1 MSVNNEA
8 LNKPTLEEVD
18 VKKSFLYIGNS
29 LAKTKK
35 CLSLYKESFIAR
47 NIHAAKEFLADENNI
62 ADQPHLIILDVS
74 YNSQELSTFISW
86 IKEHFKTHIPVIYN
100 ESALQPQQI
109 KDLKNLRLIDDI
121 VKIENY
127 CNRLHEKAKF
137 LKKANAFIH
146 PPLKADEIHSGL
158 NSFNL
163 NISSRY
169 FIKRMIDIVLSS
181 IAIIFFM
188 PLFIVIAIA
197 IKLESK
203 GKGPIFYASFRAGR
217 GFKIFK
223 FYKFRTMVPDAD
235 QKLNKLAELNMY
247 ESNDNEITAFFKV
260 MNDPRI
266 TKVGSFLRNSSLD
279 ELPQFFNVL
288 KGDMS
293 IVGNRPLPL
302 YEAASLTTD
311 EWAERFMAPAGITG
325 LWQISKRGKENMS
338 TEERIALDIQYARNH
353 SLKDDLIIML
363 KTPTALIQKSN
374 V

>member
-1 MSVNNEA
+1 MSVNEA
-8 LNKPTLEEVD
+8 LNKPTLEDVE
-18 VKKSFLYIGNS
+18 VKKTFLYIGNS

-35 CLSLYKESFIAR
+35 CLSLYKESFISPNLR
-47 NIHAAKEFLADENNI
+47 TAKEFLADENNI
-62 ADQPHLIILDVS
+62 AEQPHLIIIDIP
-74 YNSQELSTFISW
+74 YNNHSLAEFMAWMKQQ
-86 IKEHFKTHIPVIYN
+86 FKTHIPVIYN
-100 ESALQPQQI
+100 EAALQPQQI
-109 KDLKNLRLIDDI
+109 KDLKDLRLIDDI

-137 LKKANAFIH
+137 LKKINAVVH
-146 PPLKADEIHSGL
+146 PPVKADQIHSGF

-163 NISSRY
+163 NASGTY
-169 FIKRMIDIVLSS
+169 FIKRLIDIVLSS
-181 IAIIFFM
+181 IAILFFL

-203 GKGPIFYASFRAGR
+203 GKGPVFYASFRAGR

-235 QKLNKLAELNMY
+235 QKLNELAELNMY

-353 SLKDDLIIML
+353 SLKEDLLIML